1 MSLNYKRRVADV
13 DYSLCAEAVAF
24 AFFLS
29 LTLFFLLYQ
38 SWLGF
43 SGGMVFK
50 GKQGQNET
58 F

>member
-1 MSLNYKRRVADV
+1 MSLKYKRCIADV
-13 DYSLCAEAVAF
+13 DYSLCDEAVAF
-24 AFFLS
+24 SSLS
-29 LTLFFLLYQ
+29 LTLFFLPYPH
-38 SWLGF
+38 WLGF